1 MRGLPTLRLR
11 GIAATVVAAILLI
24 GVWANPAVGQDLTE
38 AEIRGRLIAA
48 AIGIMAQHER
58 LLEIEEDLAELAD
71 EEVLRL
77 QRLTA
82 ARHRMVSLIGGL
94 QRLSRTPP
102 EVVFAR
108 PGAPI
113 DTARTAMMLS
123 SALPRLQQRVDD
135 LQEQLTTLAAIRE
148 ELAVRRSDAEAARD
162 RLDLE
167 IAALDALAAE
177 RRRLRPPEPVTEVTE
192 AADLSELLDRL
203 DRQAAAAEAP
213 EDVPDPAADQ
223 EGQAQIV
230 AAALAALAA
239 QVPEDAPVPADPIIL
254 PVPPVPP
261 ATPAQADDDVPSTV
275 GREPPADAPESSL
288 LALAPLPTVAGVILP
303 ASGDIILSY
312 GAADAFGEPTQGL
325 TLSVYPGAPAV
336 SPLDG
341 VVRYAG
347 PMRGYGDIL
356 IVEHADGYHSL
367 ITGLGR
373 IDVGVGQPLL
383 AGEPIGVTPL
393 PQSIDSETP
402 SLYFELRRD
411 GSPVDPLIG
420 LADAQGLNR
429 G

>member
-1 MRGLPTLRLR
+1 M
-11 GIAATVVAAILLI
+11 LLV
-24 GVWANPAVGQDLTE
+24 GVSGGPAVGQDLTE

-177 RRRLRPPEPVTEVTE
+177 RRRLRPPEPATEVTG
-192 AADLSELLDRL
+192 AADLSELLERL
-203 DRQAAAAEAP
+203 DRQEETAVPAEAA
-213 EDVPDPAADQ
+213 PDPAADQ
-223 EGQAQIV
+223 ESQAQIV

-239 QVPEDAPVPADPIIL
+239 QVPEDPTASAGPITPPAA

-261 ATPAQADDDVPSTV
+261 ARADDDLPSSV
-275 GREPPADAPESSL
+275 GREPPADAPESTL

-303 ASGDIILSY
+303 ASGEIILSY
-312 GAADAFGEPTQGL
+312 GAEDAFGEPSLGL

-341 VVRYAG
+341 IVRVAA
-347 PMRGYGDIL
+347 PMRGYGNIL

-383 AGEPIGVTPL
+383 AGEPVGVTPL
-393 PQSIDSETP
+393 PQNGDSETP

>member
-1 MRGLPTLRLR
+1 
-11 GIAATVVAAILLI
+11 
-24 GVWANPAVGQDLTE
+24 
-38 AEIRGRLIAA
+38 
-48 AIGIMAQHER
+48 MAQHEQ
-58 LLEIEEDLAELAD
+58 LLEIEAELAELAD

-82 ARHRMVSLIGGL
+82 ARNRMVSLIGGL

-135 LQEQLTTLAAIRE
+135 LQEQLTTLVAIRE
-148 ELAVRRSDAEAARD
+148 ETAVRRADAEAARD

-167 IAALDALAAE
+167 IAALNALAAE
-177 RRRLRPPEPVTEVTE
+177 RRRLRPPEPAAEADTG

-203 DRQAAAAEAP
+203 DQGEEPAP
-213 EDVPDPAADQ
+213 AVPADETPDPAADR

-239 QVPEDAPVPADPIIL
+239 QVPTEEAPLPPDPM
-254 PVPPVPP
+254 VPP
-261 ATPAQADDDVPSTV
+261 APVAPVDEAPPPSV
-275 GREPPADAPESSL
+275 GREPPADTPGDAL

-312 GAADAFGEPTQGL
+312 GAVDAFGEPSQGL

-356 IVEHADGYHSL
+356 IVEHSDGYHSL

-393 PQSIDSETP
+393 PQNGDSGTP

-411 GSPVDPLIG
+411 GTPVDPLVG
-420 LADAQGLNR
+420 LAEAQGLNR